1 MSPQSSQQ
9 SSRQSSQQS
18 HPFAQY
24 VRILGRG
31 KKGSR
36 SLSYDE
42 AYDAM
47 GMIVKGDV
55 EAIQLGA
62 FLMLLR
68 VKEESP
74 EELAGFVRAIRDT
87 ITPPPG
93 MPPVDLDW
101 SSYAGK
107 RQHHP
112 WYLLAALALA
122 DSGVRVLM
130 HGTRGHTPG
139 RLHTEDALRQ
149 LDVPICKDWQQ
160 VDAALAGDNFAYMPV
175 AGFCPTMEELLQL
188 KPVLGLRS
196 VANSLARILN
206 PAAANAS
213 VHSIFHP
220 RYGEAHGQTLKI
232 LGQPRAAVFKGE
244 GGEVERKPNANC
256 EVLGLD
262 NGVLQRQAWPRL
274 LAGRADKIE
283 VPDVQALLNLW
294 RSEDSDGYGYQ
305 AVIGTLAITLQLLDR
320 ADEPQQALELAIKTW
335 ESRNRS
341 RL

>member
-1 MSPQSSQQ
+1 MIQQ
-9 SSRQSSQQS
+9 P

-42 AYDAM
+42 AYNAM
-47 GMIVKGDV
+47 AMIINGDV
-55 EAIQLGA
+55 EPMQLGA

-74 EELAGFVRAIRDT
+74 EELAGFVKAIRDT
-87 ITPPPG
+87 ITLPSD
-93 MPPVDLDW
+93 MPAVDLDW

-122 DSGVRVLM
+122 DSGVRVFM
-130 HGTRGHTPG
+130 HGTSGHTPG
-139 RLHTEDALRQ
+139 RLYTEDALRE
-149 LDVPICKDWQQ
+149 LGISACTDWPQ
-160 VDAALAGDNFAYMPV
+160 VAAALETDSFAYMPIN
-175 AGFCPTMEELLQL
+175 GFCPPMEELLQL

-196 VANSLARILN
+196 VANSLARLLN
-206 PAAANAS
+206 PSAANAS
-213 VHSIFHP
+213 LHSIFHP
-220 RYGEAHGQTLKI
+220 SYGEAHQQTLKI
-232 LGQPRAAVFKGE
+232 LQQPRAAVFKGE
-244 GGEVERKPNANC
+244 AGEVERKPDAVC
-256 EVLGLD
+256 EVLGLN
-262 NGVLQRQAWPRL
+262 NGILERQQWPRML
-274 LAGRADKIE
+274 QGRGDKATVPE
-283 VPDVQALLNLW
+283 VQPLVNLW
-294 RSEDSDGYGYQ
+294 RNEVNDGYGYQ
-305 AVIGTLAITLQLLDR
+305 AVIGTMAIANQLLETC
-320 ADEPQQALELAIKTW
+320 AEQENALELAKNMW

>member
-1 MSPQSSQQ
+1 MSPNL
-9 SSRQSSQQS
+9 SQQS

-42 AYDAM
+42 AHAAM
-47 GMIVKGDV
+47 SMIVNGDV
-55 EAIQLGA
+55 EAMQLGA

-74 EELAGFVRAIRDT
+74 EELAGFVQAIRDT
-87 ITPPPG
+87 ITPPSE
-93 MPPVDLDW
+93 MRPVDLDW

-139 RLHTEDALRQ
+139 RLYTEDTLGQ
-149 LDVPICKDWQQ
+149 LDIAICMDWRQ
-160 VDAALAGDNFAYMPV
+160 VDAALERDNFAYIPI
-175 AGFCPTMEELLQL
+175 AGFCPPMEDLLQL

-196 VANSLARILN
+196 VANSLARLLN
-206 PAAANAS
+206 PATAQAS
-213 VHSIFHP
+213 LHSIFHP
-220 RYGEAHGQTLKI
+220 RYGDVHQQTLKI

-244 GGEVERKPNANC
+244 GGEVERKPNASC
-256 EVLGLD
+256 KVLVLD
-262 NGVLQRQAWPRL
+262 KGSMQRQTWPRL
-274 LAGRADKIE
+274 LEGRADKTE
-283 VPDVQALLNLW
+283 TPGVQALVNLW
-294 RSEDSDGYGYQ
+294 QNEVSGSYGYH
-305 AVIGTLAITLQLLDR
+305 AVVGTLAIALQLLNR
-320 ADEPQQALELAIKTW
+320 ADSQQDALEQAIKTW
-335 ESRNRS
+335 DSRNRS